1 MFIQVVTSS
10 MKPMKI
16 VNEEFERMKENLIGN
31 GNQIRENLI
40 NAGYE
45 KTGKLSKFSP
55 FGWGTE
61 VDLKRE
67 YSRGRFQ
74 VRMKNG
80 KGRLDFDLFDPD
92 KIVELP
98 WHLLVDSY
106 RLVKS
111 SIGKGRKNYIK
122 FEY

>member
-1 MFIQVVTSS
+1 
-10 MKPMKI
+10 MKI
-16 VNEEFERMKENLIGN
+16 VNEEFDRMKENLIGN

-40 NAGYE
+40 DAGYE
-45 KTGKLSKFSP
+45 KTGKLSKLSP

-67 YSRGRFQ
+67 YSGGRFQ

>member
-1 MFIQVVTSS
+1 
-10 MKPMKI
+10 
-16 VNEEFERMKENLIGN
+16 MKENFVGN
-31 GNQIRENLI
+31 GDQIRENLI
-40 NAGYE
+40 EAGYE
-45 KTGKLSKFSP
+45 STGKLSKISP

-61 VDLKRE
+61 VDVKRE
-67 YSRGRFQ
+67 YSGGRFQ

-80 KGRLDFDLFDPD
+80 KGRLDFDMFDPD

-106 RLVKS
+106 RLIKS
-111 SIGKGRKNYIK
+111 SIGKGRKNYIN